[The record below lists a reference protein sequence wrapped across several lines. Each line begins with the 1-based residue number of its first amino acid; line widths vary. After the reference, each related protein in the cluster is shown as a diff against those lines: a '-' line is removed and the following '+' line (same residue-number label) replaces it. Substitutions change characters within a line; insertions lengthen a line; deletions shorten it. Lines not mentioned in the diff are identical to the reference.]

1 MDSFEAY
8 KTYVA
13 IKNHFTSKT
22 YDYFK
27 YNGSTKASRATFEK
41 RNDKFFFNR
50 LAKHRDIVGYL
61 VANFVYG
68 NKVSWVGDF
77 LNSEASEQCYLKY
90 LKNKESLTYIYKEDL
105 NRLDVEFNDNFICV
119 NGQHPKL
126 LRMYLQGEVNI
137 ETLVILDD
145 LLSFSRKWTRRIEE
159 KIIWPQVNNLYKKY
173 KPFIQYDKEKL
184 RTITVDYF
192 S

>member
-27 YNGSTKASRATFEK
+27 YNGATKASRATFEK

-77 LNSEASEQCYLKY
+77 LNSDASEQHYLKY

-105 NRLDVEFNDNFICV
+105 NMLDVEFNDNFTCV
-119 NGQHPKL
+119 DGQHPKL
-126 LRMYLQGEVNI
+126 LKLYLQGEVNI
-137 ETLVILDD
+137 ETLVVLDD

-173 KPFIQYDKEKL
+173 KPFMQYDKDKL
-184 RTITVDYF
+184 KAITVDYF